1 MNKKTGRDID
11 VRGKR
16 VLLRVDFNVPVN
28 DAGEITDDS
37 RIRLSLP
44 TIGYLR
50 EHGAAVIA
58 CSHFG
63 RPDGKAVEKYR
74 LTAMR
79 KRLSELIGSAVV
91 DAGGPGGPG
100 PGSVARDLK
109 PAQVALLENLRFDPG
124 EEANSPAFALSLAS
138 LADVYV
144 DDAFAAAHRAHA
156 SVSGVARHLPA
167 VAGLLM
173 AREIEMLGAALDSP
187 ARPAVAVVGGA
198 KVADKLQV
206 LTHLAGRV
214 DVILVGGGMVAAFL
228 RAAGHSGG
236 STQVTAAEVQAARDL
251 LGSLSPLVHIPRD
264 VVVAPSFSADAPA
277 RVVDDDNVP
286 QHTLVMDIGPVTRRA
301 YASEIAR
308 ARSVIWNGPMG
319 VFEWPQF
326 AEGTRAVAQAI
337 AANRHAITV
346 VGGGSTAEAVEKLGI
361 RDKFTHVS
369 TGGGASLEFL
379 EGKILPGVAALLDA

>member
-1 MNKKTGRDID
+1 MNKQTVRDIE

-28 DAGEITDDS
+28 DAGEIADDS

-44 TIGYLR
+44 TISYLR
-50 EHGAAVIA
+50 ESGAAVIA

-63 RPDGKAVEKYR
+63 RPDGKVVEKYR
-74 LTAMR
+74 LTAVR
-79 KRLSELIGSAVV
+79 NRLSELIGSEVM

-100 PGSVARDLK
+100 PGRVAQALN
-109 PAQVALLENLRFDPG
+109 PGQVALLENLRFDPG
-124 EEANSPAFALSLAS
+124 EEANSPGFARSLAS
-138 LADVYV
+138 LADIYV

-156 SVSGVARHLPA
+156 SVSGVARHVPA

-173 AREIEMLGAALDSP
+173 AREIEMLSAALDSP

-228 RAAGHSGG
+228 RASGHSGG
-236 STQVTAAEVQAARDL
+236 SAKVTAADVQAAQDL

-264 VVVAPSFSADAPA
+264 VVVGDSFSADASA
-277 RVVDDDNVP
+277 RVVDDDQVP
-286 QHTLVMDIGPVTRRA
+286 QDAVVLDIGPVTRRA
-301 YASEIAR
+301 YASDIAR

-326 AEGTRAVAQAI
+326 AEGTRAVARAI
-337 AANRHAITV
+337 AANRQAVTV
-346 VGGGSTAEAVEKLGI
+346 VGGGSTAEVVEKLGI
-361 RDKFTHVS
+361 RDQFSHVS

-379 EGKILPGVAALLDA
+379 EGKTLPGVAALLDK

>member
-1 MNKKTGRDID
+1 MHKQTVRDID

-28 DAGEITDDS
+28 DVGEITDDS

-63 RPDGKAVEKYR
+63 RPDGKVVEKYR
-74 LTAMR
+74 LTAVR
-79 KRLSELIGSAVV
+79 KRLSELIGTEVV
-91 DAGGPGGPG
+91 DAGGPGGPQ
-100 PGSVARDLK
+100 PGRVAQGLK
-109 PAQVALLENLRFDPG
+109 PGQVALLENLRFDPG
-124 EEANSPAFALSLAS
+124 EEANSPAFAQSLAS
-138 LADVYV
+138 LGDIYV

-156 SVSGVARHLPA
+156 SVSGVTRFLPA

-173 AREIEMLGAALDSP
+173 AREIQMLGAALDSP
-187 ARPAVAVVGGA
+187 AKPAVAVVGGA

-206 LTHLAGRV
+206 LTHLAAKV

-228 RAAGHSGG
+228 RAAGHSSG
-236 STQVTAAEVQAARDL
+236 SARVTAADVQAAQDL
-251 LGSLSPLVHIPRD
+251 LASLSPLTHMPRD
-264 VVVAPSFSADAPA
+264 VVVATSFSADAPA
-277 RVVDDDNVP
+277 TVVDDDKVP
-286 QHTLVMDIGPVTRRA
+286 VDALVLDIGPVTRRA
-301 YASEIAR
+301 YASDIAR

-326 AEGTRAVAQAI
+326 AEGTKAVAQAI
-337 AANRHAITV
+337 AANRQAVTV
-346 VGGGSTAEAVEKLGI
+346 VGGGATAEAVEKLGI
-361 RDKFTHVS
+361 RDRFTHVS

-379 EGKILPGVAALLDA
+379 EGKVLPGVAALLDR